1 MNGYNRL
8 INCLQLYQIT
18 HIYQNLAVYMPISY
32 YGPFDAIAMET
43 KRSPSFLG
51 QDSFTRTLY
60 ENQKKI
66 TKYMRLNEIGR
77 AVILMY
83 CQMQN
88 ILLAIPS
95 DSNTLKP

>member
-51 QDSFTRTLY
+51 QDSFTGTLY
-60 ENQKKI
+60 ENQKNNK
-66 TKYMRLNEIGR
+66 
-77 AVILMY
+77 V
-83 CQMQN
+83 
-88 ILLAIPS
+88 
-95 DSNTLKP
+95 NTAS